1 MPQSRSPAHERWCSE
16 RCAALDSLEHVHG
29 TMTGKRRGRQYATDQ
44 LNLALFVSLA
54 AQFQGYCR
62 DLHDDAA
69 VQIALSLMPGSERQM
84 PVVLNAL
91 VRSRKLDVGNA
102 STGGI
107 GNDFAIL
114 GMTFWPD
121 VKASYP
127 SKGPK
132 WNATLESLNTVRNAI
147 AHGRADKLAE
157 VRREQPMNLA
167 TFNKWRRSLNGAASG
182 FDRVVGEYLQN
193 LTGTGWD

>member
-1 MPQSRSPAHERWCSE
+1 MPACSPAYSRWCSE
-16 RCAALDSLEHVHG
+16 RCAALDSLEHVHSK
-29 TMTGKRRGRQYATDQ
+29 MTGKRRGRQYATDQ

-69 VQIALSLMPGSERQM
+69 VQIALSLVPGSERQA

-107 GNDFAIL
+107 GNDFAVL
-114 GMTFWPD
+114 GMPFWPN
-121 VKASYP
+121 VKAAYP

-132 WNATLESLNTVRNAI
+132 WNATLDSLNVVRNAV
-147 AHGRADKLAE
+147 AHSQADKLAD
-157 VRREQPMNLA
+157 VRREQPLSLA
-167 TFNKWRRSLNGAASG
+167 TFKKWRSSLNGAASG
-182 FDRVVGEYLQN
+182 FDSVVGAYLQN